1 MKTKGQN
8 MKSLRVALATLSMV
22 AATSSAAPPD
32 EGVLAYGIGG
42 KGCGNYIENR
52 RKPNQN
58 FDNEMVE
65 WTFGFISAYNLYLLK
80 PQVKQ
85 TLPGSTILAYLDKYC
100 RETPLATTGLGV
112 AELIQIYTKP

>member
-1 MKTKGQN
+1 
-8 MKSLRVALATLSMV
+8 MKSLRLALATLSMV
-22 AATSSAAPPD
+22 AATSSAAPTG
-32 EGVLAYGIGG
+32 EGVLAYGVGG
-42 KGCGNYIENR
+42 QGCGNYIENR
-52 RKPNQN
+52 RKPNQT
-58 FDNEMVE
+58 FDIEMVE

-112 AELIQIYTKP
+112 VELIKIYTNP